1 MLKHD
6 TNAFR
11 LIRSKIG
18 LKIAILVVIQ
28 IIFIITS
35 FSILSYY
42 ESQGTYLGN
51 SINIAGKNRFLTSNL
66 MLHLSEYFF
75 EGSSDNDIS
84 KISHISKINS
94 AIDQLETNI
103 LALRQ
108 GGKVSDVD
116 LKPLPSEFFDDWNI
130 IYQEW
135 VSLKTTLTENIIKPN
150 EQINSAAT
158 ATATATA
165 ATTTIIDNDIKTT
178 LETRALSLVDLSN
191 ALVTKL
197 GKYAG
202 NISQNSMFLQT
213 IFALLNIAVTAVVLF
228 IVMRILKPI
237 YALTTATSEVTRGN
251 LDVSVKSRGNDDELS
266 VLSHSFNSMVRS
278 IKNYVKKQNELTKEL
293 ENANEELKLKDR
305 LKDEF
310 INVAAHELRS
320 PIQPILGLSQFL
332 RSNKGRISSSTSN
345 SAAMSIEKEN
355 ELLDVIV
362 RNSNRLRQLA
372 EDILDVAKIES
383 QSLKLD
389 KDKFDI
395 NKKILNVI
403 KDVEKQI
410 SDSNKLKILFI
421 ESREPIF
428 IDADKGRI
436 YQVIANLLN
445 NAIKFTK
452 EGTILV
458 SVRMTQKKGGN
469 KEEEEEGR
477 EYGSSSSRHVI
488 MSVKDSGAGIDTEI
502 EPRLFSKFA
511 TKSDKGTGLGLF
523 ISKSIIEAHGG
534 KIWAENNSDG
544 KGATFA
550 FSLPIN

>member
-158 ATATATA
+158 ATATA

-213 IFALLNIAVTAVVLF
+213 IFALLNIAVAAVVLF
-228 IVMRILKPI
+228 IVMKILKPI
-237 YALTTATSEVTRGN
+237 R
-251 LDVSVKSRGNDDELS
+251 
-266 VLSHSFNSMVRS
+266 
-278 IKNYVKKQNELTKEL
+278 
-293 ENANEELKLKDR
+293 
-305 LKDEF
+305 
-310 INVAAHELRS
+310 
-320 PIQPILGLSQFL
+320 
-332 RSNKGRISSSTSN
+332 
-345 SAAMSIEKEN
+345 
-355 ELLDVIV
+355 
-362 RNSNRLRQLA
+362 
-372 EDILDVAKIES
+372 
-383 QSLKLD
+383 
-389 KDKFDI
+389 
-395 NKKILNVI
+395 
-403 KDVEKQI
+403 
-410 SDSNKLKILFI
+410 
-421 ESREPIF
+421 
-428 IDADKGRI
+428 
-436 YQVIANLLN
+436 
-445 NAIKFTK
+445 
-452 EGTILV
+452 
-458 SVRMTQKKGGN
+458 
-469 KEEEEEGR
+469 
-477 EYGSSSSRHVI
+477 
-488 MSVKDSGAGIDTEI
+488 
-502 EPRLFSKFA
+502 
-511 TKSDKGTGLGLF
+511 
-523 ISKSIIEAHGG
+523 
-534 KIWAENNSDG
+534 
-544 KGATFA
+544 
-550 FSLPIN
+550 

>member
-6 TNAFR
+6 ANAFK
-11 LIRSKIG
+11 LTHSKIG

-75 EGSSDNDIS
+75 ESNGNDIS
-84 KISHISKINS
+84 KINHISKINS

-130 IYQEW
+130 IYQKW
-135 VSLKTTLTENIIKPN
+135 VSLKTTLTNNIIKPN
-150 EQINSAAT
+150 EQINSEAT
-158 ATATATA
+158 ATAT
-165 ATTTIIDNDIKTT
+165 TTDKDIKTT
-178 LETRALSLVDLSN
+178 LDTRALSLVDSSN

-202 NISQNSMFLQT
+202 NTSQNSMFLQT
-213 IFALLNIAVTAVVLF
+213 IFAFLNIVVAAIVLYL
-228 IVMRILKPI
+228 VMRILKPI
-237 YALTTATSEVTRGN
+237 FALTTATSEISRGN
-251 LDVSVKSRGNDDELS
+251 LDVSVKSRGNNDELS
-266 VLSHSFNSMVRS
+266 VLTDSFNFMVNS
-278 IKNYVKKQNELTKEL
+278 IKKYVNKQNELTRKL
-293 ENANEELKLKDR
+293 KDANEELKNNDR

-320 PIQPILGLSQFL
+320 PIQPILGLSEFL
-332 RSNKGRISSSTSN
+332 RSNKGRENNNSSN
-345 SAAMSIEKEN
+345 SAAMSLEKEE

-362 RNSNRLRQLA
+362 RNSKRLRQLA
-372 EDILDVAKIES
+372 EDILDVAKIEGGSLFLKKEKFNLKEMITEILSEYEQKIKNIKNIKLSYYS
-383 QSLKLD
+383 QGNDSITIEADRSRLCQVIYNLLSNAVKFTNDGSITVIAEKKD
-389 KDKFDI
+389 KDDNF
-395 NKKILNVI
+395 ILLSI
-403 KDVEKQI
+403 RD
-410 SDSNKLKILFI
+410 
-421 ESREPIF
+421 
-428 IDADKGRI
+428 
-436 YQVIANLLN
+436 
-445 NAIKFTK
+445 T
-452 EGTILV
+452 GT
-458 SVRMTQKKGGN
+458 
-469 KEEEEEGR
+469 
-477 EYGSSSSRHVI
+477 
-488 MSVKDSGAGIDTEI
+488 GIDSEML
-502 EPRLFSKFA
+502 PKLFKKFA
-511 TKSDKGTGLGLF
+511 TKSQTGGTGLGLF
-523 ISKSIIEAHGG
+523 ISKSIIERHGG
-534 KIWAENNSDG
+534 KMWAENNSDG

>member
-6 TNAFR
+6 ANPFR

-28 IIFIITS
+28 VIFIITS

-75 EGSSDNDIS
+75 EGSSGNDIS
-84 KISHISKINS
+84 KINHISKINS

-116 LKPLPSEFFDDWNI
+116 LKPLPSEFLDNWNT
-130 IYQEW
+130 IYQKW
-135 VSLKTTLTENIIKPN
+135 VSLKTTITENIIKPN
-150 EQINSAAT
+150 EQINSAASATTT
-158 ATATATA
+158 ATAT
-165 ATTTIIDNDIKTT
+165 TTIDKVIKTT
-178 LETRALSLVDLSN
+178 LETRALSLVDSSN
-191 ALVTKL
+191 ALVTQL

-202 NISQNSMFLQT
+202 NSSQNLMFLQT
-213 IFALLNIAVTAVVLF
+213 IFALLNIAVAAVVLF
-228 IVMRILKPI
+228 IVMKILKPI

-251 LDVSVKSRGNDDELS
+251 LDVSVKSRGNNDELS
-266 VLSHSFNSMVRS
+266 VLSQSFNSMVRS

-293 ENANEELKLKDR
+293 ENANEELKHKDQ

-320 PIQPILGLSQFL
+320 PIQPILGLSEFL
-332 RSNKGRISSSTSN
+332 RSNKGRENSSSSN
-345 SAAMSIEKEN
+345 CAAMSIEKEK

-383 QSLKLD
+383 ESLILKKEKFNLKEMITEILSEYEQKIKNMKNIKLSYESQ
-389 KDKFDI
+389 
-395 NKKILNVI
+395 
-403 KDVEKQI
+403 EKNAI
-410 SDSNKLKILFI
+410 II
-421 ESREPIF
+421 EADRSRVC
-428 IDADKGRI
+428 
-436 YQVIANLLN
+436 QVVYNLLN
-445 NAIKFTK
+445 NAIKFTN
-452 EGTILV
+452 EGSITVIAEKKDKDDNFILL
-458 SVRMTQKKGGN
+458 SIHDTGT
-469 KEEEEEGR
+469 
-477 EYGSSSSRHVI
+477 
-488 MSVKDSGAGIDTEI
+488 GIDSEMLPKLYT
-502 EPRLFSKFA
+502 KFA
-511 TKSDKGTGLGLF
+511 TKSETGGTGLGLF
-523 ISKSIIEAHGG
+523 ISKSIIERHGG
-534 KIWAENNSDG
+534 KMWAENNSNG
-544 KGATFA
+544 NGATFA

>member
-6 TNAFR
+6 ANAFR

-75 EGSSDNDIS
+75 ESNGNDIS
-84 KISHISKINS
+84 KINHISKINS

-103 LALRQ
+103 LALRE

-130 IYQEW
+130 IYQKW
-135 VSLKTTLTENIIKPN
+135 VSLKTTLTNNIIKPN
-150 EQINSAAT
+150 EQINSEAT
-158 ATATATA
+158 ATAT
-165 ATTTIIDNDIKTT
+165 TTDKDIKTT
-178 LETRALSLVDLSN
+178 LDTRALSLVDSSN

-202 NISQNSMFLQT
+202 NTSQNSMFLQT
-213 IFALLNIAVTAVVLF
+213 IFAFLNIVVAAVVLF

-237 YALTTATSEVTRGN
+237 FALTTATSEISRGN
-251 LDVSVKSRGNDDELS
+251 LDVSVKSRGNNDELS
-266 VLSHSFNSMVRS
+266 VLTDSFNFMVNS
-278 IKNYVKKQNELTKEL
+278 IKKYVNKQNELTRKL
-293 ENANEELKLKDR
+293 KDANEELKNNDR

-320 PIQPILGLSQFL
+320 PIQPILGLSEFL
-332 RSNKGRISSSTSN
+332 RSNKGRENNNSSN
-345 SAAMSIEKEN
+345 SAAMSLEKEE

-362 RNSNRLRQLA
+362 RNSKRLRQLA
-372 EDILDVAKIES
+372 EDILDVAKIEGGSLFLNKEKFNLKEMITEILSEYEQKIKNIKNIKLSYYS
-383 QSLKLD
+383 QGNDSITIEVEADRSRLCQVIYNLLSNAVKFTNDGSITVIAEKKD
-389 KDKFDI
+389 KDDNF
-395 NKKILNVI
+395 ILLSI
-403 KDVEKQI
+403 RD
-410 SDSNKLKILFI
+410 
-421 ESREPIF
+421 
-428 IDADKGRI
+428 
-436 YQVIANLLN
+436 
-445 NAIKFTK
+445 T
-452 EGTILV
+452 GT
-458 SVRMTQKKGGN
+458 
-469 KEEEEEGR
+469 
-477 EYGSSSSRHVI
+477 
-488 MSVKDSGAGIDTEI
+488 GIDSEML
-502 EPRLFSKFA
+502 PKLFKKFA
-511 TKSDKGTGLGLF
+511 TKSQMGGTGLGLF
-523 ISKSIIEAHGG
+523 ISKSIIERHGG
-534 KIWAENNSDG
+534 KMWAENNSDG

>member
-6 TNAFR
+6 ANAFK
-11 LIRSKIG
+11 LTHSKIG

-75 EGSSDNDIS
+75 ESNGNDIS
-84 KISHISKINS
+84 KINHISKINS

-130 IYQEW
+130 IYQKW
-135 VSLKTTLTENIIKPN
+135 VSLKTTLTNNIIKPN
-150 EQINSAAT
+150 EQINSEAT
-158 ATATATA
+158 ATAT
-165 ATTTIIDNDIKTT
+165 TTDKDIKTT
-178 LETRALSLVDLSN
+178 LDTRALSLVDSSN

-202 NISQNSMFLQT
+202 NTSQNSMFLQT
-213 IFALLNIAVTAVVLF
+213 IFAFLNIVVAAVVLYL
-228 IVMRILKPI
+228 VMRILKPI
-237 YALTTATSEVTRGN
+237 FALTTATSEISRGN
-251 LDVSVKSRGNDDELS
+251 LDVSVKSRGNNDELS
-266 VLSHSFNSMVRS
+266 VLTDSFNFMVNS
-278 IKNYVKKQNELTKEL
+278 IKKYVNKQNELTRKL
-293 ENANEELKLKDR
+293 KDANEELKNNDR

-320 PIQPILGLSQFL
+320 PIQPILGLSEFL
-332 RSNKGRISSSTSN
+332 RSNKGRENNNSSN
-345 SAAMSIEKEN
+345 SAAMSLEKEE

-362 RNSNRLRQLA
+362 RNSKRLRQLA
-372 EDILDVAKIES
+372 EDILDVAKIEGGSLFLNKEKFNLKEMITEILSEYEQKIKNIKNIKLSYYS
-383 QSLKLD
+383 QGNDSITIEADRSRLCQVIYNLLSNAVKFTNDGSITVIAEKKD
-389 KDKFDI
+389 KDDNF
-395 NKKILNVI
+395 ILLSI
-403 KDVEKQI
+403 RD
-410 SDSNKLKILFI
+410 
-421 ESREPIF
+421 
-428 IDADKGRI
+428 
-436 YQVIANLLN
+436 
-445 NAIKFTK
+445 T
-452 EGTILV
+452 GT
-458 SVRMTQKKGGN
+458 
-469 KEEEEEGR
+469 
-477 EYGSSSSRHVI
+477 
-488 MSVKDSGAGIDTEI
+488 GIDSEML
-502 EPRLFSKFA
+502 PKLFKKFA
-511 TKSDKGTGLGLF
+511 TKSQMGGTGLGLF
-523 ISKSIIEAHGG
+523 ISKSIIERHGG
-534 KIWAENNSDG
+534 KMWAENNSDG

>member
-1 MLKHD
+1 
-6 TNAFR
+6 

-75 EGSSDNDIS
+75 ESNGNDIS
-84 KISHISKINS
+84 KINHISKINS

-130 IYQEW
+130 IYQKW
-135 VSLKTTLTENIIKPN
+135 VSLKTTLTNNIIKPN
-150 EQINSAAT
+150 EQINSEAT
-158 ATATATA
+158 ATAT
-165 ATTTIIDNDIKTT
+165 TTDKDIKTT
-178 LETRALSLVDLSN
+178 LDTRALSLVDSSN

-202 NISQNSMFLQT
+202 NTSQNSMFLQT
-213 IFALLNIAVTAVVLF
+213 IFAFLNIVVAAVVLF

-237 YALTTATSEVTRGN
+237 FALTTATSEISRGN
-251 LDVSVKSRGNDDELS
+251 LDVSVKSRGNNDELS
-266 VLSHSFNSMVRS
+266 VLTDSFNFMVNS
-278 IKNYVKKQNELTKEL
+278 IKKYVNKQNELTKKL
-293 ENANEELKLKDR
+293 KDTNEELKNNDR

-320 PIQPILGLSQFL
+320 PIQPILGLSEFL
-332 RSNKGRISSSTSN
+332 RSNKGRENNNSSN
-345 SAAMSIEKEN
+345 SAAMSLEKEE

-362 RNSNRLRQLA
+362 RNSKRLRQLA
-372 EDILDVAKIES
+372 EDILDVAKIEGGSLFLKKEKFNLKEMITEILSEYEQKIKNIKNIKLSYYS
-383 QSLKLD
+383 QGNDSITIEADRSRLCQVIYNLLSNAVKFTADGSVTVITEKKD
-389 KDKFDI
+389 KDDNF
-395 NKKILNVI
+395 ILLSI
-403 KDVEKQI
+403 HD
-410 SDSNKLKILFI
+410 
-421 ESREPIF
+421 
-428 IDADKGRI
+428 
-436 YQVIANLLN
+436 
-445 NAIKFTK
+445 T
-452 EGTILV
+452 GT
-458 SVRMTQKKGGN
+458 
-469 KEEEEEGR
+469 
-477 EYGSSSSRHVI
+477 
-488 MSVKDSGAGIDTEI
+488 GIDSEML
-502 EPRLFSKFA
+502 PKLFTKFA
-511 TKSDKGTGLGLF
+511 TKSQTGGTGLGLF
-523 ISKSIIEAHGG
+523 ISKSIIERHGG
-534 KIWAENNSDG
+534 KMWAENNSDG

>member
-84 KISHISKINS
+84 KINHISKINS

-130 IYQEW
+130 IYQKW

-150 EQINSAAT
+150 EQTNS
-158 ATATATA
+158 A
-165 ATTTIIDNDIKTT
+165 ATTTITTTTAITIDNVIKTT
-178 LETRALSLVDLSN
+178 LETRALSLVDSSN

-213 IFALLNIAVTAVVLF
+213 IFALLNIAVAAVVLF

-237 YALTTATSEVTRGN
+237 YALTTATSEVSRGN

-266 VLSHSFNSMVRS
+266 VLSQSFNSMVRS

-293 ENANEELKLKDR
+293 ENANEELKHKDR

-332 RSNKGRISSSTSN
+332 RSNKGRESSSSSSSSSSN
-345 SAAMSIEKEN
+345 CAAMSLEKEK

-372 EDILDVAKIES
+372 EDILDVAKIEGGSLILKKEKFNLKEMITEILSDYEQKIKNRKNIKLSYES
-383 QSLKLD
+383 Q
-389 KDKFDI
+389 
-395 NKKILNVI
+395 
-403 KDVEKQI
+403 EKNAI
-410 SDSNKLKILFI
+410 II
-421 ESREPIF
+421 EADRSRVC
-428 IDADKGRI
+428 
-436 YQVIANLLN
+436 QVVYNLLN
-445 NAIKFTK
+445 NAIKFTN
-452 EGTILV
+452 EGSITVIVKRKDIDDNFILV
-458 SVRMTQKKGGN
+458 SIHDTGT
-469 KEEEEEGR
+469 
-477 EYGSSSSRHVI
+477 
-488 MSVKDSGAGIDTEI
+488 GIDSEMLPKLYT
-502 EPRLFSKFA
+502 KFA
-511 TKSDKGTGLGLF
+511 TKSDTGGTGLGLF
-523 ISKSIIEAHGG
+523 ISKSIIEKHGG
-534 KIWAENNSDG
+534 KIWAENNNCDG
-544 KGATFA
+544 GRGATFA
-550 FSLPIN
+550 FNLPVN

>member
-6 TNAFR
+6 ANAFK
-11 LIRSKIG
+11 LTHSKIG

-42 ESQGTYLGN
+42 KSQGTYLGN

-75 EGSSDNDIS
+75 ESNGNDIS
-84 KISHISKINS
+84 KINHISKINS

-130 IYQEW
+130 IYQKW
-135 VSLKTTLTENIIKPN
+135 VSLKTTLTNNIIKPN
-150 EQINSAAT
+150 EQINSEAT
-158 ATATATA
+158 ATATT
-165 ATTTIIDNDIKTT
+165 DKDIKTT
-178 LETRALSLVDLSN
+178 LDTRALSLVDSSN

-202 NISQNSMFLQT
+202 NTSQNSMFLQT
-213 IFALLNIAVTAVVLF
+213 IFAFLNIVVAAVVLF

-237 YALTTATSEVTRGN
+237 FALTTATSEISRGN
-251 LDVSVKSRGNDDELS
+251 LDVSVKSRGNNDELS
-266 VLSHSFNSMVRS
+266 VLTDSFNFMVNS
-278 IKNYVKKQNELTKEL
+278 IKKYVNKQNELTRKL
-293 ENANEELKLKDR
+293 KDANEELKNNDR

-320 PIQPILGLSQFL
+320 PIQPILGLSEFL
-332 RSNKGRISSSTSN
+332 RSNKGRENNNSSN
-345 SAAMSIEKEN
+345 SAAMSLEKEE

-362 RNSNRLRQLA
+362 RNSKRLRQLA
-372 EDILDVAKIES
+372 EDILDVAKIEGGSLFLNKEKFNLKEMITEILSEYEQKIKNIKNIKLSYYS
-383 QSLKLD
+383 QGNDSITIEADRSRLCQVIYNLLSNAVKFTNDGSITVIAEKKD
-389 KDKFDI
+389 KDDNF
-395 NKKILNVI
+395 ILLSI
-403 KDVEKQI
+403 RD
-410 SDSNKLKILFI
+410 
-421 ESREPIF
+421 
-428 IDADKGRI
+428 
-436 YQVIANLLN
+436 
-445 NAIKFTK
+445 T
-452 EGTILV
+452 GT
-458 SVRMTQKKGGN
+458 
-469 KEEEEEGR
+469 
-477 EYGSSSSRHVI
+477 
-488 MSVKDSGAGIDTEI
+488 GIDSEML
-502 EPRLFSKFA
+502 PKLFKKFA
-511 TKSDKGTGLGLF
+511 TKSQTGGTGLGLF
-523 ISKSIIEAHGG
+523 ISKSIIERHGG
-534 KIWAENNSDG
+534 KMWAENNSDG

>member
-6 TNAFR
+6 ANAFR
-11 LIRSKIG
+11 LIHSKIA

-75 EGSSDNDIS
+75 ESNGNDIS
-84 KISHISKINS
+84 KINHISKINS

-130 IYQEW
+130 IYQKW
-135 VSLKTTLTENIIKPN
+135 VSLKTTLTNNIIKPN
-150 EQINSAAT
+150 EQINSEAT
-158 ATATATA
+158 ATAT
-165 ATTTIIDNDIKTT
+165 TTDKDIKTT
-178 LETRALSLVDLSN
+178 LDTRALSLVDSSN

-202 NISQNSMFLQT
+202 NTSQNSMFLQT
-213 IFALLNIAVTAVVLF
+213 IFAFLNIVVAAIVLYL
-228 IVMRILKPI
+228 VMRILKPI
-237 YALTTATSEVTRGN
+237 FALTTATSEISRGN
-251 LDVSVKSRGNDDELS
+251 LDVSVKSRGNNDELS
-266 VLSHSFNSMVRS
+266 VLTDSFNFMVNS
-278 IKNYVKKQNELTKEL
+278 IKKYVNKQNELTRKL
-293 ENANEELKLKDR
+293 KDANEELKNNDR

-320 PIQPILGLSQFL
+320 PIQPILGLSEFL
-332 RSNKGRISSSTSN
+332 RSNKGRENNNSSN
-345 SAAMSIEKEN
+345 SAAMSLEKEE

-362 RNSNRLRQLA
+362 RNSKRLRQLA
-372 EDILDVAKIES
+372 EDILDVAKIEGGSLFLKKEKFNIKEMITEILSEYEQKIKNIKNIKLSYYS
-383 QSLKLD
+383 QGNDSITIEADRSRLCQVIYNLLSNAVKFTNDGSITVIAEKKD
-389 KDKFDI
+389 KDDNF
-395 NKKILNVI
+395 ILLSI
-403 KDVEKQI
+403 RD
-410 SDSNKLKILFI
+410 
-421 ESREPIF
+421 
-428 IDADKGRI
+428 
-436 YQVIANLLN
+436 
-445 NAIKFTK
+445 T
-452 EGTILV
+452 GT
-458 SVRMTQKKGGN
+458 
-469 KEEEEEGR
+469 
-477 EYGSSSSRHVI
+477 
-488 MSVKDSGAGIDTEI
+488 GIDSEML
-502 EPRLFSKFA
+502 PKLFTKFA
-511 TKSDKGTGLGLF
+511 TKSQTGGTGLGLF
-523 ISKSIIEAHGG
+523 ISKSIIERHGG
-534 KIWAENNSDG
+534 KMWAENNSDG

>member
-6 TNAFR
+6 ANAFR

-75 EGSSDNDIS
+75 ESNGNDIS
-84 KISHISKINS
+84 KINHISKINS

-130 IYQEW
+130 IYQKW
-135 VSLKTTLTENIIKPN
+135 VSLKTTLTNNIIKPN
-150 EQINSAAT
+150 EQINSEAT
-158 ATATATA
+158 ATAT
-165 ATTTIIDNDIKTT
+165 TTDKDIKTT
-178 LETRALSLVDLSN
+178 LDTRALSLVDSSN

-197 GKYAG
+197 GKYVG
-202 NISQNSMFLQT
+202 NTSQNSMFLQT
-213 IFALLNIAVTAVVLF
+213 IFAFLNIVVAAVVLF

-237 YALTTATSEVTRGN
+237 FALTTATSEISRGN
-251 LDVSVKSRGNDDELS
+251 LDVSVKSRGNNDELS
-266 VLSHSFNSMVRS
+266 VLTDSFNFMVNS
-278 IKNYVKKQNELTKEL
+278 IKKYVNKQNELTRKL
-293 ENANEELKLKDR
+293 KDANEELKNNDR

-320 PIQPILGLSQFL
+320 PIQPILGLSEFL
-332 RSNKGRISSSTSN
+332 RSNKGRENNNSSN
-345 SAAMSIEKEN
+345 SAAMSLEKEE

-362 RNSNRLRQLA
+362 RNSKRLRQLA
-372 EDILDVAKIES
+372 EDILDVAKIEGGSLFLKKEKFNIKEMITEILSEYEQKIKNIKNIKLSYYS
-383 QSLKLD
+383 QGNDSITIEADRSRLCQVIYNLLSNAVKFTADGSVTVITEKKD
-389 KDKFDI
+389 KDDNF
-395 NKKILNVI
+395 ILLSI
-403 KDVEKQI
+403 HD
-410 SDSNKLKILFI
+410 
-421 ESREPIF
+421 
-428 IDADKGRI
+428 
-436 YQVIANLLN
+436 
-445 NAIKFTK
+445 T
-452 EGTILV
+452 GT
-458 SVRMTQKKGGN
+458 
-469 KEEEEEGR
+469 
-477 EYGSSSSRHVI
+477 
-488 MSVKDSGAGIDTEI
+488 GIDSEML
-502 EPRLFSKFA
+502 PKLFTKFA
-511 TKSDKGTGLGLF
+511 TKSQTGGTGLGLF
-523 ISKSIIEAHGG
+523 ISKSIIERHGG
-534 KIWAENNSDG
+534 KMWAENNSDG

>member
-6 TNAFR
+6 ANAFR
-11 LIRSKIG
+11 LIRSKIC

-66 MLHLSEYFF
+66 MLHLSEDFF

-84 KISHISKINS
+84 KINHISKINS
-94 AIDQLETNI
+94 AIDQLESNI

-108 GGKVSDVD
+108 GGKVSDID
-116 LKPLPSEFFDDWNI
+116 LKPLPSQFFDDWNI
-130 IYQEW
+130 IYQKW
-135 VSLKTTLTENIIKPN
+135 VSLKTTLTNNIIKPN
-150 EQINSAAT
+150 EQVNSAAT
-158 ATATATA
+158 ATATAT
-165 ATTTIIDNDIKTT
+165 TTIDKAIKTT
-178 LETRALSLVDLSN
+178 LETRALSLVDSSN

-202 NISQNSMFLQT
+202 NISQNSMFLQS
-213 IFALLNIAVTAVVLF
+213 IFALLNIAVAAVVLF
-228 IVMRILKPI
+228 IVMKILKPI
-237 YALTTATSEVTRGN
+237 YALTTATSEVSRGN

-266 VLSHSFNSMVRS
+266 VLSQSFNSMVRS

-332 RSNKGRISSSTSN
+332 RSNKGRVSSSSN
-345 SAAMSIEKEN
+345 SAAMSIEKEK

-372 EDILDVAKIES
+372 EDILDVAKIEGG
-383 QSLKLD
+383 SLILKKEKFNIKEMITEILSDCEQKIKNRKNIKLSYESKE
-389 KDKFDI
+389 KDAI
-395 NKKILNVI
+395 I
-403 KDVEKQI
+403 
-410 SDSNKLKILFI
+410 I
-421 ESREPIF
+421 EADRSRVC
-428 IDADKGRI
+428 
-436 YQVIANLLN
+436 QVVYNLLN
-445 NAIKFTK
+445 NAIKFTN
-452 EGTILV
+452 EGSITVIVKRKDIDDNFILV
-458 SVRMTQKKGGN
+458 SIHDTGT
-469 KEEEEEGR
+469 
-477 EYGSSSSRHVI
+477 
-488 MSVKDSGAGIDTEI
+488 GIDSEMLPKLYT
-502 EPRLFSKFA
+502 KFA
-511 TKSDKGTGLGLF
+511 TKSETGGTGLGLF
-523 ISKSIIEAHGG
+523 ISKSIIEKHCG
-534 KIWAENNSDG
+534 KIWAENNPDG
-544 KGATFA
+544 SGATFA

>member
-6 TNAFR
+6 ANAFR
-11 LIRSKIG
+11 LIHSKIA

-75 EGSSDNDIS
+75 ESNGNDIS
-84 KISHISKINS
+84 KINHISKINS

-130 IYQEW
+130 IYQKW
-135 VSLKTTLTENIIKPN
+135 VSLKTTLTNNIIKPN
-150 EQINSAAT
+150 EQINSEAT
-158 ATATATA
+158 ATAT
-165 ATTTIIDNDIKTT
+165 TTDKDIKTT
-178 LETRALSLVDLSN
+178 LDTRALSLVDSSN

-202 NISQNSMFLQT
+202 NTSQNSMFLQT
-213 IFALLNIAVTAVVLF
+213 IFAFLNIVVAAVVLF

-237 YALTTATSEVTRGN
+237 FALTTATSEISRGN
-251 LDVSVKSRGNDDELS
+251 LDVSVKSRGNNDELS
-266 VLSHSFNSMVRS
+266 VLTDSFNFMVNS
-278 IKNYVKKQNELTKEL
+278 IKKYVNKQNELTRKL
-293 ENANEELKLKDR
+293 KDANEELKNNDR

-320 PIQPILGLSQFL
+320 PIQPILGLSEFL
-332 RSNKGRISSSTSN
+332 RSNKGRENNNSSN
-345 SAAMSIEKEN
+345 SAAMSLEKEE

-362 RNSNRLRQLA
+362 RNSKRLRQLA
-372 EDILDVAKIES
+372 EDILDVAKIEGGSLFLNKEKFNLKEMITEILSEYEQKIKNIKNIKLSYYS
-383 QSLKLD
+383 QGNDSITIEADRSRLCQVIYNLLSNAVKFTNDGSITVIAEKKD
-389 KDKFDI
+389 KDDNF
-395 NKKILNVI
+395 ILLSI
-403 KDVEKQI
+403 RD
-410 SDSNKLKILFI
+410 
-421 ESREPIF
+421 
-428 IDADKGRI
+428 
-436 YQVIANLLN
+436 
-445 NAIKFTK
+445 T
-452 EGTILV
+452 GT
-458 SVRMTQKKGGN
+458 
-469 KEEEEEGR
+469 
-477 EYGSSSSRHVI
+477 
-488 MSVKDSGAGIDTEI
+488 GIDSEML
-502 EPRLFSKFA
+502 PKLFTKFA
-511 TKSDKGTGLGLF
+511 TKSQTGGTGLGLF
-523 ISKSIIEAHGG
+523 ISKSIIERHGG
-534 KIWAENNSDG
+534 KMWAENNSDG

>member
-6 TNAFR
+6 ANAFR

-75 EGSSDNDIS
+75 ESNGNDIS
-84 KISHISKINS
+84 KINHISKINS

-103 LALRQ
+103 LALRE

-130 IYQEW
+130 IYQKW
-135 VSLKTTLTENIIKPN
+135 VSLKTTLTNNIIKPN
-150 EQINSAAT
+150 EQINSEAT
-158 ATATATA
+158 ATAT
-165 ATTTIIDNDIKTT
+165 TTDKDIKTT
-178 LETRALSLVDLSN
+178 LDTRALSLVDSSN

-202 NISQNSMFLQT
+202 NTSQNSMFLQT
-213 IFALLNIAVTAVVLF
+213 IFAFLNIVVAAVVLF

-237 YALTTATSEVTRGN
+237 FALTTATSEISRGN
-251 LDVSVKSRGNDDELS
+251 LDVSVKSRGNNDELS
-266 VLSHSFNSMVRS
+266 VLTDSFNFMVNS
-278 IKNYVKKQNELTKEL
+278 IKKYVNKQNELTRKL
-293 ENANEELKLKDR
+293 KDANEELKNNDR

-320 PIQPILGLSQFL
+320 PIQPILGLSEFL
-332 RSNKGRISSSTSN
+332 RSNKGRENNNSSN
-345 SAAMSIEKEN
+345 SAAMSLEKEE

-362 RNSNRLRQLA
+362 RNSKRLRQLA
-372 EDILDVAKIES
+372 EDILDVAKIEGGSLFLKKEKFNLKEMITEILSEYEQKIKNIKNIKLSYYS
-383 QSLKLD
+383 QGNDSITIEADRSRLCQVIYNLLSNAVKFTNDGSITVIAEKKD
-389 KDKFDI
+389 KDDNF
-395 NKKILNVI
+395 ILLSI
-403 KDVEKQI
+403 RDTGI
-410 SDSNKLKILFI
+410 
-421 ESREPIF
+421 
-428 IDADKGRI
+428 
-436 YQVIANLLN
+436 
-445 NAIKFTK
+445 
-452 EGTILV
+452 
-458 SVRMTQKKGGN
+458 
-469 KEEEEEGR
+469 
-477 EYGSSSSRHVI
+477 
-488 MSVKDSGAGIDTEI
+488 GIDSEML
-502 EPRLFSKFA
+502 PKLFTKFA
-511 TKSDKGTGLGLF
+511 TKSQTGGTGLGLF
-523 ISKSIIEAHGG
+523 ISKSIIERHGG
-534 KIWAENNSDG
+534 KMWAENNSDG

>member
-6 TNAFR
+6 ANAFR

-28 IIFIITS
+28 VIFIITS

-42 ESQGTYLGN
+42 EYQGTYLGN

-75 EGSSDNDIS
+75 EGSSGNDIS
-84 KISHISKINS
+84 KINHISKINS

-116 LKPLPSEFFDDWNI
+116 LKPLPSEFLDNWNT
-130 IYQEW
+130 IYQKW
-135 VSLKTTLTENIIKPN
+135 VSLKTTITENIIKPN
-150 EQINSAAT
+150 EQINSAAS
-158 ATATATA
+158 AT
-165 ATTTIIDNDIKTT
+165 ATTTIDKVIKTT
-178 LETRALSLVDLSN
+178 LETRALSLVDSSN
-191 ALVTKL
+191 ALVTQL

-202 NISQNSMFLQT
+202 NSSQNLMFLQT
-213 IFALLNIAVTAVVLF
+213 IFALLNIAVAAVVLF
-228 IVMRILKPI
+228 IVMKILKPI

-251 LDVSVKSRGNDDELS
+251 LDVSVKSRGNNDELS
-266 VLSHSFNSMVRS
+266 VLSQSFNSMVRS

-293 ENANEELKLKDR
+293 ENANEELKHKDQ

-320 PIQPILGLSQFL
+320 PIQPILGLSEFL
-332 RSNKGRISSSTSN
+332 RSNKGRENSSNSSSN
-345 SAAMSIEKEN
+345 CAAMSIEKEK

-383 QSLKLD
+383 ESLILKKEKFNLKEMITEILSEYEQKIKNMKNIKLSYESQ
-389 KDKFDI
+389 
-395 NKKILNVI
+395 
-403 KDVEKQI
+403 EKNAI
-410 SDSNKLKILFI
+410 II
-421 ESREPIF
+421 EADRSRVC
-428 IDADKGRI
+428 
-436 YQVIANLLN
+436 QVVYNLLN
-445 NAIKFTK
+445 NAIKFTN
-452 EGTILV
+452 EGSITVIAEKKDKDDNFILL
-458 SVRMTQKKGGN
+458 SIHDTGT
-469 KEEEEEGR
+469 
-477 EYGSSSSRHVI
+477 
-488 MSVKDSGAGIDTEI
+488 GIDSEMLPKLYT
-502 EPRLFSKFA
+502 KFA
-511 TKSDKGTGLGLF
+511 TKSETGGTGLGLF
-523 ISKSIIEAHGG
+523 ISKSIIERHGG
-534 KIWAENNSDG
+534 KMWAENNSNG
-544 KGATFA
+544 NGATFA

>member
-6 TNAFR
+6 ANAFK
-11 LIRSKIG
+11 LTHSKIG

-75 EGSSDNDIS
+75 ESNGNDIS
-84 KISHISKINS
+84 KINHISKINS

-103 LALRQ
+103 LALRE

-130 IYQEW
+130 IYQKW
-135 VSLKTTLTENIIKPN
+135 VSLKTTLTNNIIKPN
-150 EQINSAAT
+150 EQINSEAT
-158 ATATATA
+158 ATAT
-165 ATTTIIDNDIKTT
+165 TTDKDIKTT
-178 LETRALSLVDLSN
+178 LDTRALSLVDSSN

-202 NISQNSMFLQT
+202 NTSQNSMFLQT
-213 IFALLNIAVTAVVLF
+213 IFAFLNIVVAAVVLF

-237 YALTTATSEVTRGN
+237 FALTTATSEISRGN
-251 LDVSVKSRGNDDELS
+251 LDVSVKSRGNNDELS
-266 VLSHSFNSMVRS
+266 VLTDSFNFMVNS
-278 IKNYVKKQNELTKEL
+278 IKKYVNKQNELTRKL
-293 ENANEELKLKDR
+293 KDANEELKNNDR

-320 PIQPILGLSQFL
+320 PIQPILGLSEFL
-332 RSNKGRISSSTSN
+332 RSNKGRENNNSSN
-345 SAAMSIEKEN
+345 SAAMSLEKEE

-362 RNSNRLRQLA
+362 RNSKRLRQLA
-372 EDILDVAKIES
+372 EDILDVAKIEGGSLFLNKEKFNLKEMITEILSEYEQKIKNIKNIKLSYYS
-383 QSLKLD
+383 QGNDSITIEADRSRLCQVIYNLLSNAVKFTNDGSITVIAEKKD
-389 KDKFDI
+389 KDDNF
-395 NKKILNVI
+395 ILLSI
-403 KDVEKQI
+403 RD
-410 SDSNKLKILFI
+410 
-421 ESREPIF
+421 
-428 IDADKGRI
+428 
-436 YQVIANLLN
+436 
-445 NAIKFTK
+445 T
-452 EGTILV
+452 GT
-458 SVRMTQKKGGN
+458 
-469 KEEEEEGR
+469 
-477 EYGSSSSRHVI
+477 
-488 MSVKDSGAGIDTEI
+488 GIDSEML
-502 EPRLFSKFA
+502 PKLFTKFA
-511 TKSDKGTGLGLF
+511 TKSQTGGTGLGLF
-523 ISKSIIEAHGG
+523 ISKSIIERHGG
-534 KIWAENNSDG
+534 KMWAENNSDG

>member
-6 TNAFR
+6 ANAFK
-11 LIRSKIG
+11 LTHSKIG

-75 EGSSDNDIS
+75 ESNGNDIS
-84 KISHISKINS
+84 KINHISKINS

-130 IYQEW
+130 IYQKW
-135 VSLKTTLTENIIKPN
+135 VSLKTTLTNNIIKPN
-150 EQINSAAT
+150 EQINSEAT
-158 ATATATA
+158 ATAT
-165 ATTTIIDNDIKTT
+165 TTDKDIKTT
-178 LETRALSLVDLSN
+178 LDTRALSLVDSSN

-202 NISQNSMFLQT
+202 NTSQNSMFLQT
-213 IFALLNIAVTAVVLF
+213 IFAFLNIVVAAVVLF

-237 YALTTATSEVTRGN
+237 FALTTATSEISRGN
-251 LDVSVKSRGNDDELS
+251 LDVSVKSRGNNDELS
-266 VLSHSFNSMVRS
+266 VLTDSFNFMVNS
-278 IKNYVKKQNELTKEL
+278 IKKYVNKQNELTRKL
-293 ENANEELKLKDR
+293 KDANEELKNNDR

-320 PIQPILGLSQFL
+320 PIQPILGLSEFL
-332 RSNKGRISSSTSN
+332 RSNKGRENNNSSN
-345 SAAMSIEKEN
+345 SAAMSLEKEE

-362 RNSNRLRQLA
+362 RNSKRLRQLA
-372 EDILDVAKIES
+372 EDILDVAKIEGGSLFLKKEKFNLKEMITEILSEYEQKIKNIKNIKLSYYS
-383 QSLKLD
+383 QGNDSITIEADRSRLCQVIYNLLSNAVKFTNDGSITVIAEKKD
-389 KDKFDI
+389 KDDNF
-395 NKKILNVI
+395 ILLSI
-403 KDVEKQI
+403 RD
-410 SDSNKLKILFI
+410 
-421 ESREPIF
+421 
-428 IDADKGRI
+428 
-436 YQVIANLLN
+436 
-445 NAIKFTK
+445 T
-452 EGTILV
+452 GT
-458 SVRMTQKKGGN
+458 
-469 KEEEEEGR
+469 
-477 EYGSSSSRHVI
+477 
-488 MSVKDSGAGIDTEI
+488 GIDSEML
-502 EPRLFSKFA
+502 PKLFKKFA
-511 TKSDKGTGLGLF
+511 TKSQMGGTGLGLF
-523 ISKSIIEAHGG
+523 ISKSIIERHGG
-534 KIWAENNSDG
+534 KMWAENNSDG

>member
-6 TNAFR
+6 ANAFR

-75 EGSSDNDIS
+75 ESNGNDIS
-84 KISHISKINS
+84 KINHISKINS

-103 LALRQ
+103 LALRE

-130 IYQEW
+130 IYQKW
-135 VSLKTTLTENIIKPN
+135 VSLKTTLTNNIIKPN
-150 EQINSAAT
+150 EQINSEAT
-158 ATATATA
+158 ATAT
-165 ATTTIIDNDIKTT
+165 TTDKDIKTT
-178 LETRALSLVDLSN
+178 LDTRALSLVDSSN

-197 GKYAG
+197 GKYVG
-202 NISQNSMFLQT
+202 NTSQNSMFLQT
-213 IFALLNIAVTAVVLF
+213 IFAFLNIVVAAVVLF

-237 YALTTATSEVTRGN
+237 FALTTATSEISRGN
-251 LDVSVKSRGNDDELS
+251 LDVSVKSRGNNDELS
-266 VLSHSFNSMVRS
+266 VLTDSFNFMVNS
-278 IKNYVKKQNELTKEL
+278 IKKYVNKQNELTRKL
-293 ENANEELKLKDR
+293 KDANEELKNNDR

-320 PIQPILGLSQFL
+320 PIQPILGLSEFL
-332 RSNKGRISSSTSN
+332 RSNKGRENNNSSN
-345 SAAMSIEKEN
+345 SAAMSLEKEE

-362 RNSNRLRQLA
+362 RNSKRLRQLA
-372 EDILDVAKIES
+372 EDILDVAKIEGGSLFLKKEKFNIKEMITEILSEYEQKIKNIKNIKLSYYS
-383 QSLKLD
+383 QGNDSITIEADRSRLCQVIYNLLSNAVKFTNDGSITVIAEKKD
-389 KDKFDI
+389 KDDNF
-395 NKKILNVI
+395 ILLSI
-403 KDVEKQI
+403 RD
-410 SDSNKLKILFI
+410 
-421 ESREPIF
+421 
-428 IDADKGRI
+428 
-436 YQVIANLLN
+436 
-445 NAIKFTK
+445 T
-452 EGTILV
+452 GT
-458 SVRMTQKKGGN
+458 
-469 KEEEEEGR
+469 
-477 EYGSSSSRHVI
+477 
-488 MSVKDSGAGIDTEI
+488 GIDSEML
-502 EPRLFSKFA
+502 PKLFTKFA
-511 TKSDKGTGLGLF
+511 TKSQTGGTGLGLF
-523 ISKSIIEAHGG
+523 ISKSIIERHGG
-534 KIWAENNSDG
+534 KMWAENNSDG

>member
-6 TNAFR
+6 ANAFR

-75 EGSSDNDIS
+75 ESNGNDIS
-84 KISHISKINS
+84 KINHISKINS

-130 IYQEW
+130 IYQKW
-135 VSLKTTLTENIIKPN
+135 VSLKTTLTNNIIKPN
-150 EQINSAAT
+150 EQINSEAT
-158 ATATATA
+158 ATAT
-165 ATTTIIDNDIKTT
+165 TTDKDIKTT
-178 LETRALSLVDLSN
+178 LDTRALSLVDSSN

-202 NISQNSMFLQT
+202 NTSQNSMFLQT
-213 IFALLNIAVTAVVLF
+213 IFAFLNIVVAAVVLF

-237 YALTTATSEVTRGN
+237 FALTTATSEISRGN
-251 LDVSVKSRGNDDELS
+251 LDVSVKSRGNNDELS
-266 VLSHSFNSMVRS
+266 VLTDSFNFMVNS
-278 IKNYVKKQNELTKEL
+278 IKKYVNKQNELTKKL
-293 ENANEELKLKDR
+293 KDTNEELKNNDR

-320 PIQPILGLSQFL
+320 PIQPILGLSEFL
-332 RSNKGRISSSTSN
+332 RSNKGRENNNSSN
-345 SAAMSIEKEN
+345 SAAMSLEKEE

-362 RNSNRLRQLA
+362 RNSKRLRQLA
-372 EDILDVAKIES
+372 EDILDVAKIEGGSLFLKKEKFNLKEMITEILSEYEQKIKNIKNIKLSYYS
-383 QSLKLD
+383 QGNDSITIEADRSRLCQVIYNLLSNAVKFTNDGSITVIAEKKD
-389 KDKFDI
+389 KDDNF
-395 NKKILNVI
+395 ILLSI
-403 KDVEKQI
+403 RD
-410 SDSNKLKILFI
+410 
-421 ESREPIF
+421 
-428 IDADKGRI
+428 
-436 YQVIANLLN
+436 
-445 NAIKFTK
+445 T
-452 EGTILV
+452 GT
-458 SVRMTQKKGGN
+458 
-469 KEEEEEGR
+469 
-477 EYGSSSSRHVI
+477 
-488 MSVKDSGAGIDTEI
+488 GIDSEML
-502 EPRLFSKFA
+502 PKLFKKFA
-511 TKSDKGTGLGLF
+511 TKSQTGGTGLGLF
-523 ISKSIIEAHGG
+523 ISKSIIERHGG
-534 KIWAENNSDG
+534 KMWAENNSDG

>member
-6 TNAFR
+6 ANAFR

-75 EGSSDNDIS
+75 ESNGNDIS
-84 KISHISKINS
+84 KINHISKINS

-103 LALRQ
+103 LALRE

-130 IYQEW
+130 IYQKW
-135 VSLKTTLTENIIKPN
+135 VSLKTTLTNNIIKPN
-150 EQINSAAT
+150 EQINSEAT
-158 ATATATA
+158 ATAT
-165 ATTTIIDNDIKTT
+165 TTDKDIKTT
-178 LETRALSLVDLSN
+178 LDTRALSLVDSSN

-202 NISQNSMFLQT
+202 NTSQNSMFLQT
-213 IFALLNIAVTAVVLF
+213 IFAFLNIVVAAVVLF

-237 YALTTATSEVTRGN
+237 FALTTATSEISRGN
-251 LDVSVKSRGNDDELS
+251 LDVSVKSRGNNDELS
-266 VLSHSFNSMVRS
+266 VLTDSFNFMVNS
-278 IKNYVKKQNELTKEL
+278 IKKYVNKQNELTKKL
-293 ENANEELKLKDR
+293 KDANEELKNNDR

-320 PIQPILGLSQFL
+320 PIQPILGLSEFL
-332 RSNKGRISSSTSN
+332 RSNKGRENNNSSN
-345 SAAMSIEKEN
+345 SAAMSLEKEE

-362 RNSNRLRQLA
+362 RNSKRLRQLA
-372 EDILDVAKIES
+372 EDILDVAKIEGGSLFLKKEKFNIKEMITEILSEYEQKIKNIKNIKLSYYS
-383 QSLKLD
+383 QGNDSITIEADRSRLCQVIYNLLSNAVKFTNDGSITVIAEKKD
-389 KDKFDI
+389 KDDNF
-395 NKKILNVI
+395 ILLSI
-403 KDVEKQI
+403 RD
-410 SDSNKLKILFI
+410 
-421 ESREPIF
+421 
-428 IDADKGRI
+428 
-436 YQVIANLLN
+436 
-445 NAIKFTK
+445 T
-452 EGTILV
+452 GT
-458 SVRMTQKKGGN
+458 
-469 KEEEEEGR
+469 
-477 EYGSSSSRHVI
+477 
-488 MSVKDSGAGIDTEI
+488 GIDSEML
-502 EPRLFSKFA
+502 PKLFTKFA
-511 TKSDKGTGLGLF
+511 TKSQTGGTGLGLF
-523 ISKSIIEAHGG
+523 ISKSIIERHGG
-534 KIWAENNSDG
+534 KMWAENNSDG

>member
-75 EGSSDNDIS
+75 EGSSVNDIS

-130 IYQEW
+130 IYQKW
-135 VSLKTTLTENIIKPN
+135 VSLKTTLTNNIIKPN

-165 ATTTIIDNDIKTT
+165 TTTATATATTTTINNDIKTT

-197 GKYAG
+197 GEYAG

-213 IFALLNIAVTAVVLF
+213 IFALLNIAVAAVVLF

-237 YALTTATSEVTRGN
+237 YALTTATSEVSRGN

-266 VLSHSFNSMVRS
+266 VLSQSFNSMVRS

-372 EDILDVAKIES
+372 EDILDVAKIEGDSLILKKEKFNLKEMITEILSDYEQKIKNRKNIKLSYES
-383 QSLKLD
+383 Q
-389 KDKFDI
+389 
-395 NKKILNVI
+395 
-403 KDVEKQI
+403 EKNAI
-410 SDSNKLKILFI
+410 II
-421 ESREPIF
+421 EADRSRVC
-428 IDADKGRI
+428 
-436 YQVIANLLN
+436 QVVYNLLN
-445 NAIKFTK
+445 NAIKFTS
-452 EGTILV
+452 EGSITVIVKRKDNDNDIVVV
-458 SVRMTQKKGGN
+458 SIHDTGK
-469 KEEEEEGR
+469 
-477 EYGSSSSRHVI
+477 
-488 MSVKDSGAGIDTEI
+488 GIDSEMLPKLYT
-502 EPRLFSKFA
+502 KFA
-511 TKSDKGTGLGLF
+511 TKSETGGTGLGLF
-523 ISKSIIEAHGG
+523 I
-534 KIWAENNSDG
+534 
-544 KGATFA
+544 
-550 FSLPIN
+550 